1 MFEIKEFYNI
11 ICKRDSLNKIVDY
24 STAAFDK
31 STKTSKSCSLIVLN
45 QIISNHI
52 ERQKKKDQK
61 NEDKAETN
69 NDDDDD
75 IIVQHNSEDEDKDD
89 NEASNPN
96 SATVQTNILV
106 DILKDKVEVVQEI
119 LRGDHAGEKTRL
131 SVSDIEFVPLGLQRL
146 HTVELVSK
154 MVQLRKEPLYAALS
168 ATKIFANI
176 MELVKVYKWN
186 NFLQL
191 KVNNLFEQVCNNC
204 DNETFKREVLEQT
217 QIALALAEMGKE
229 SSYIM
234 ESERKIRNGHMALVV
249 SISNMLVKKTEAEAS
264 ESRPATADTEATATS
279 ATDVTSEKVV
289 TDFLANQAKQENGA
303 DWKAWVDGE
312 LKKSNDNNKR
322 PLGGSVSSRLS
333 EEDDKEDTNYDVQME
348 KIMARFTNFNQILSS
363 GGNQDEDEDDDDD
376 ENTQDSGDKTD
387 EGFDEDDDDKK
398 AEDSTTS
405 SFGQSDAGIKLQK
418 VNLIVP
424 E

>member
-1 MFEIKEFYNI
+1 
-11 ICKRDSLNKIVDY
+11 
-24 STAAFDK
+24 
-31 STKTSKSCSLIVLN
+31 
-45 QIISNHI
+45 
-52 ERQKKKDQK
+52 
-61 NEDKAETN
+61 
-69 NDDDDD
+69 
-75 IIVQHNSEDEDKDD
+75 
-89 NEASNPN
+89 
-96 SATVQTNILV
+96 
-106 DILKDKVEVVQEI
+106 
-119 LRGDHAGEKTRL
+119 
-131 SVSDIEFVPLGLQRL
+131 
-146 HTVELVSK
+146 
-154 MVQLRKEPLYAALS
+154 
-168 ATKIFANI
+168 
-176 MELVKVYKWN
+176 
-186 NFLQL
+186 
-191 KVNNLFEQVCNNC
+191 
-204 DNETFKREVLEQT
+204 
-217 QIALALAEMGKE
+217 MGKE

-279 ATDVTSEKVV
+279 ATDNKSEKVV

-398 AEDSTTS
+398 AEDSTIS

>member
-1 MFEIKEFYNI
+1 
-11 ICKRDSLNKIVDY
+11 
-24 STAAFDK
+24 
-31 STKTSKSCSLIVLN
+31 
-45 QIISNHI
+45 
-52 ERQKKKDQK
+52 
-61 NEDKAETN
+61 
-69 NDDDDD
+69 
-75 IIVQHNSEDEDKDD
+75 
-89 NEASNPN
+89 
-96 SATVQTNILV
+96 
-106 DILKDKVEVVQEI
+106 
-119 LRGDHAGEKTRL
+119 
-131 SVSDIEFVPLGLQRL
+131 
-146 HTVELVSK
+146 
-154 MVQLRKEPLYAALS
+154 MVQLRKEPLYTALS
-168 ATKIFANI
+168 STKIFANI

-204 DNETFKREVLEQT
+204 DNETFKKEVLEQT

-229 SSYIM
+229 SNYVM

-249 SISNMLVKKTEAEAS
+249 SISNMLVKKAEAEAGD
-264 ESRPATADTEATATS
+264 SRPATADTEATAAS
-279 ATDVTSEKVV
+279 AKDGKSEKVV
-289 TDFLANQAKQENGA
+289 TEFLVNQAKQENGA
-303 DWKAWVDGE
+303 DWKTWVDGE

-333 EEDDKEDTNYDVQME
+333 EEDDKEDSNYDVQME

-387 EGFDEDDDDKK
+387 EGFDEDDEDKK
-398 AEDSTTS
+398 AEDSTIS